1 MASLDRDGLNEVEN
15 QERLAAL
22 DNFKAL
28 VKKQF
33 PKGVFSTIPTCFVF
47 KEPPK
52 KDDDKGKDKS
62 SEGEEKKA
70 NTKTEKTS
78 KEHFLELLKTKTV
91 ANKACIFTMF

>member
-1 MASLDRDGLNEVEN
+1 MIAPMNK
-15 QERLAAL
+15 ERIQKS
-22 DNFKAL
+22 NK
-28 VKKQF
+28 
-33 PKGVFSTIPTCFVF
+33 STIPTCFVF

-52 KDDDKGKDKS
+52 KDDDKDKDKS